1 MKIVSLIFLSPPR
14 ERIEVRGNDP
24 HTSLHPHPDPLP
36 SREREI
42 RVMVFLGGYRGI
54 FLCEDCMDLRPGG
67 MV

>member
-24 HTSLHPHPDPLP
+24 RTFFHPHPDPLP

-42 RVMVFLGGYRGI
+42 KERVTDRSVSSKSPFFKGG
-54 FLCEDCMDLRPGG
+54 
-67 MV
+67 